1 MDSRTKPAVKERSN
15 MITLLLFI
23 ALGLILLADIM
34 DNSTVK
40 LGFLA
45 IIPGALGVILAIVF
59 GIWTLWNII
68 VVASGF
74 SIEEKIQIYEEQNA
88 QIEQSIDA
96 AVKAYCEHE
105 QITYVQMSDGAVALV
120 AAAYPEL
127 ASSELVKTQMEV
139 WTSNS
144 NELKELKSDLVDFH
158 RAQYFLYFGGEL

>member
-1 MDSRTKPAVKERSN
+1 
-15 MITLLLFI
+15 MITVLLFF
-23 ALGLILLADIM
+23 ALVLILIAEVM
-34 DNSTVK
+34 DNSTRQ
-40 LGFLA
+40 LA
-45 IIPGALGVILAIVF
+45 SFAVVPGVLGVVLAIVF
-59 GIWTLWNII
+59 GIWTLCNII
-68 VVASGF
+68 IVASGF
-74 SIEEKIQIYEEQNA
+74 GIQEKIEIYEDQNT

-127 ASSELVKTQMEV
+127 ASSELVKTQMDI

-158 RAQYFLYFGGEL
+158 RAQYFLYFGGELS

>member
-1 MDSRTKPAVKERSN
+1 
-15 MITLLLFI
+15 MITLLLAI
-23 ALGLILLADIM
+23 ALGLVLLAEIIDG
-34 DNSTVK
+34 STNK
-40 LGFLA
+40 FGFLSVV
-45 IIPGALGVILAIVF
+45 PGVLGAVFAIVF
-59 GIWTLWNII
+59 GIWTFWNLI

-74 SIEEKIQIYEEQNA
+74 GIQEKIQIYEDQNT

-144 NELKELKSDLVDFH
+144 KELKDLKSDLVDFH
-158 RAQYFLYFGGEL
+158 RAQYFLYFGGELS

>member
-1 MDSRTKPAVKERSN
+1 
-15 MITLLLFI
+15 MITVLLFF
-23 ALGLILLADIM
+23 ALGLILIAEVM
-34 DNSTVK
+34 DNSTRQ
-40 LGFLA
+40 LA
-45 IIPGALGVILAIVF
+45 SFAVVPGVLGVIFAIIF

-74 SIEEKIQIYEEQNA
+74 GIQEKIEIYEEQNA
-88 QIEQSIDA
+88 QIEESIDA

-139 WTSNS
+139 WTSNTY
-144 NELKELKSDLVDFH
+144 ELKKMKSKLVDFNKA
-158 RAQYFLYFGGEL
+158 RYFLYFGGELS

>member
-1 MDSRTKPAVKERSN
+1 
-15 MITLLLFI
+15 MITVFLLLSVGCI
-23 ALGLILLADIM
+23 VLTEVL
-34 DNSTVK
+34 DNSNCKLRTIATVPYII
-40 LGFLA
+40 GVAGCA
-45 IIPGALGVILAIVF
+45 IFGV
-59 GIWTLWNII
+59 WTIWNII

-74 SIEEKIQIYEEQNA
+74 GIQEKIQIYEDQNA

-105 QITYVQMSDGAVALV
+105 QITYTQMSDGAVALV

-144 NELKELKSDLVDFH
+144 HELKELKSKLVDFH
-158 RAQYFLYFGGEL
+158 RAQYFLYFGGELS

>member
-1 MDSRTKPAVKERSN
+1 
-15 MITLLLFI
+15 MITLLLAI
-23 ALGLILLADIM
+23 ALGLVLLAEIIDG
-34 DNSTVK
+34 STNK
-40 LGFLA
+40 FDFLA
-45 IIPGALGVILAIVF
+45 VVLGILGAVFAIIF
-59 GIWTLWNII
+59 GIWTIWNII

-74 SIEEKIQIYEEQNA
+74 GIQEKIGIYEEQNT

-144 NELKELKSDLVDFH
+144 NELKDLKSDLVDFH
-158 RAQYFLYFGGEL
+158 RAQYFLYFGGELS

>member
-1 MDSRTKPAVKERSN
+1 
-15 MITLLLFI
+15 MITLLLAI
-23 ALGLILLADIM
+23 ALGLVLLAEIIDG
-34 DNSTVK
+34 STNK
-40 LGFLA
+40 FGFLA
-45 IIPGALGVILAIVF
+45 VVPGVLGAILAIIF

-74 SIEEKIQIYEEQNA
+74 GIQEKIQIYEDQNT

-144 NELKELKSDLVDFH
+144 NELKDLKSDLVDFH
-158 RAQYFLYFGGEL
+158 RAQYFLYFGGELS

>member
-1 MDSRTKPAVKERSN
+1 
-15 MITLLLFI
+15 MITVLFFF
-23 ALGLILLADIM
+23 ALGLILIAEAM
-34 DNSTVK
+34 DNSTRE
-40 LGFLA
+40 LA
-45 IIPGALGVILAIVF
+45 SLSVIPGVLGVVLAIVF
-59 GIWTLWNII
+59 GIWTFWNII
-68 VVASGF
+68 VVADGF
-74 SIEEKIQIYEEQNA
+74 GIEEKIGIYEEQNA

-144 NELKELKSDLVDFH
+144 EELKKMKSKLVDFNKA
-158 RAQYFLYFGGEL
+158 RYFLYFGGELS

>member
-1 MDSRTKPAVKERSN
+1 
-15 MITLLLFI
+15 MITLLLAI
-23 ALGLILLADIM
+23 ALGFVLLAEFIDGYTNKF
-34 DNSTVK
+34 D
-40 LGFLA
+40 FLA
-45 IIPGALGVILAIVF
+45 VVPRVLGVVFAIIF
-59 GIWTLWNII
+59 GIWTIWNIF

-74 SIEEKIQIYEEQNA
+74 GIQEKIQIYEDQNT

-144 NELKELKSDLVDFH
+144 SELKDLKSKLVDFH
-158 RAQYFLYFGGEL
+158 RAQYFLYFGGELS

>member
-1 MDSRTKPAVKERSN
+1 
-15 MITLLLFI
+15 MITLLLAI
-23 ALGLILLADIM
+23 ALGLVLLAEIIDG
-34 DNSTVK
+34 STNK
-40 LGFLA
+40 FDFLA
-45 IIPGALGVILAIVF
+45 VVPGVLGAIFAIIF

-74 SIEEKIQIYEEQNA
+74 GIQEKIQIYEDQNT

-144 NELKELKSDLVDFH
+144 NELKDLKSDLVDFH
-158 RAQYFLYFGGEL
+158 RAQYFLYFGGELS

>member
-1 MDSRTKPAVKERSN
+1 
-15 MITLLLFI
+15 MITLLLAI
-23 ALGLILLADIM
+23 ALGLVLLAEIIDVFT
-34 DNSTVK
+34 NK
-40 LGFLA
+40 FGFLA
-45 IIPGALGVILAIVF
+45 VVPGVLGTVFAIIF

-68 VVASGF
+68 IVASGF
-74 SIEEKIQIYEEQNA
+74 GIQEKIEIYEDQNA

-96 AVKAYCEHE
+96 TVQAYCEHE

-144 NELKELKSDLVDFH
+144 SELKDLKSDLVDFH
-158 RAQYFLYFGGEL
+158 RAQYFLYFGGELS

>member
-1 MDSRTKPAVKERSN
+1 
-15 MITLLLFI
+15 MITLLLAI
-23 ALGLILLADIM
+23 ALGLVLLAEIIDG
-34 DNSTVK
+34 STNK
-40 LGFLA
+40 FGFLA
-45 IIPGALGVILAIVF
+45 VVPGVLGTIFAIVF
-59 GIWTLWNII
+59 SIWTLWNII

-74 SIEEKIQIYEEQNA
+74 GIQEKIQIYEDQNT

-144 NELKELKSDLVDFH
+144 KELKDLKSDLVDFH
-158 RAQYFLYFGGEL
+158 RAQYFLYFGGELS

>member
-1 MDSRTKPAVKERSN
+1 
-15 MITLLLFI
+15 MITVFLLLSVGCI
-23 ALGLILLADIM
+23 VLTEVL
-34 DNSTVK
+34 DNSNCKLRTIATVPYII
-40 LGFLA
+40 GIAGCA
-45 IIPGALGVILAIVF
+45 IF
-59 GIWTLWNII
+59 GIWTIWNII

-74 SIEEKIQIYEEQNA
+74 GIEEKIEIYEEQNA

-144 NELKELKSDLVDFH
+144 SELKDLKSKLVDFH
-158 RAQYFLYFGGEL
+158 RAQYFLYFGGELR

>member
-1 MDSRTKPAVKERSN
+1 
-15 MITLLLFI
+15 MITLLLAI
-23 ALGLILLADIM
+23 ALGLVLLAEIIDG
-34 DNSTVK
+34 STNK
-40 LGFLA
+40 FGFLA
-45 IIPGALGVILAIVF
+45 VVPGVLGAVFAIVF

-68 VVASGF
+68 IVASGF
-74 SIEEKIQIYEEQNA
+74 GIQEKIQIYEDQNT

-144 NELKELKSDLVDFH
+144 NELKDLKSDLVDFH
-158 RAQYFLYFGGEL
+158 RAQYFLYFGGKLS

>member
-1 MDSRTKPAVKERSN
+1 
-15 MITLLLFI
+15 MITLLLAI
-23 ALGLILLADIM
+23 ALGLVLLAEIIDG
-34 DNSTVK
+34 STNK
-40 LGFLA
+40 FGFLA
-45 IIPGALGVILAIVF
+45 VVPGALGVIFTIVF
-59 GIWTLWNII
+59 GVWTLWNII

-74 SIEEKIQIYEEQNA
+74 SIEEKIQIYEDQNT

-105 QITYVQMSDGAVALV
+105 QITYVQMSDGAIALV

-144 NELKELKSDLVDFH
+144 NELKDLKSKLVDFH
-158 RAQYFLYFGGEL
+158 RAQYFLYFGGELS

>member
-1 MDSRTKPAVKERSN
+1 
-15 MITLLLFI
+15 MITVLLFF
-23 ALGLILLADIM
+23 ALGLLIIAEVM
-34 DNSTVK
+34 DNSTRQ
-40 LGFLA
+40 LA
-45 IIPGALGVILAIVF
+45 SFAVIPGVLGLVLAIVF
-59 GIWTLWNII
+59 GIWTLWNLIAI
-68 VVASGF
+68 ANGF
-74 SIEEKIQIYEEQNA
+74 GIEEKIQIYEEQNT

-144 NELKELKSDLVDFH
+144 SEPKDLKSDLVDFH
-158 RAQYFLYFGGEL
+158 RAQYFLYFGGELS

>member
-1 MDSRTKPAVKERSN
+1 
-15 MITLLLFI
+15 MITLFLLLSI
-23 ALGLILLADIM
+23 GCIVLADVLE
-34 DNSTVK
+34 NSNCK
-40 LGFLA
+40 LCTIVTIPSIIGVAGCA
-45 IIPGALGVILAIVF
+45 IF
-59 GIWTLWNII
+59 GIWTIWNVIC
-68 VVASGF
+68 VSSGF
-74 SIEEKIQIYEEQNA
+74 GIQEKIQIYEDQNT

-144 NELKELKSDLVDFH
+144 SELKDLKSDLVDFH
-158 RAQYFLYFGGEL
+158 RAQYFLYFGGELS

>member
-1 MDSRTKPAVKERSN
+1 
-15 MITLLLFI
+15 MITLLLAI
-23 ALGLILLADIM
+23 ALGLVLLAEIIDG
-34 DNSTVK
+34 STNK
-40 LGFLA
+40 FGFLA
-45 IIPGALGVILAIVF
+45 VVPGVLGAVFAIIF

-74 SIEEKIQIYEEQNA
+74 GIQEKIGIYEEQNT

-127 ASSELVKTQMEV
+127 ASSELVKTQMDI

-144 NELKELKSDLVDFH
+144 KELKELKSDLVDFH
-158 RAQYFLYFGGEL
+158 RAQYFLYFGGELS

>member
-1 MDSRTKPAVKERSN
+1 
-15 MITLLLFI
+15 MITLFLLLSI
-23 ALGLILLADIM
+23 GCIILADVLE
-34 DNSTVK
+34 NSNCK
-40 LGFLA
+40 LCTIVA
-45 IIPGALGVILAIVF
+45 IPYIIGVAGCAIF
-59 GIWTLWNII
+59 GIWTIWNVIC
-68 VVASGF
+68 VSSGF
-74 SIEEKIQIYEEQNA
+74 GIQEKIQIYEDQNT

-144 NELKELKSDLVDFH
+144 SELKDLKSKLVDFNKA
-158 RAQYFLYFGGEL
+158 RYFLYFGGELS

>member
-1 MDSRTKPAVKERSN
+1 
-15 MITLLLFI
+15 MITLLLVI
-23 ALGLILLADIM
+23 ALGLVLLAEIIDG
-34 DNSTVK
+34 STNK
-40 LGFLA
+40 FGFLA
-45 IIPGALGVILAIVF
+45 VVPGALGVIFAIVF
-59 GIWTLWNII
+59 GVWTLWNII

-74 SIEEKIQIYEEQNA
+74 GIQEKIGIYEEQNT

-105 QITYVQMSDGAVALV
+105 QITYVQMSDDAVALV

-144 NELKELKSDLVDFH
+144 SELKDLKSKLVDFH
-158 RAQYFLYFGGEL
+158 RAQYFLYFGGELS

>member
-1 MDSRTKPAVKERSN
+1 
-15 MITLLLFI
+15 MITLLLAI
-23 ALGLILLADIM
+23 ALGLVLLVEIIDG
-34 DNSTVK
+34 STNK
-40 LGFLA
+40 FGFLA
-45 IIPGALGVILAIVF
+45 VVPGVLGSVFAIVF

-68 VVASGF
+68 IVASGF
-74 SIEEKIQIYEEQNA
+74 GIQEKIQIYEDQNT

-144 NELKELKSDLVDFH
+144 NELKDLKSKLVDFH
-158 RAQYFLYFGGEL
+158 RAQYFLYFGGELS

>member
-1 MDSRTKPAVKERSN
+1 
-15 MITLLLFI
+15 MITLLLAI
-23 ALGLILLADIM
+23 ALGLVLLAEIIDG
-34 DNSTVK
+34 STNK
-40 LGFLA
+40 FGFLA
-45 IIPGALGVILAIVF
+45 VVPGVLGAIFAIIF

-74 SIEEKIQIYEEQNA
+74 GIQEKIGIYEEQNT

-127 ASSELVKTQMEV
+127 ASSELVKTQMDI

-144 NELKELKSDLVDFH
+144 KELKELKSDLVDFH
-158 RAQYFLYFGGEL
+158 RAQYFLYFGGELS

>member
-1 MDSRTKPAVKERSN
+1 
-15 MITLLLFI
+15 MITVFLLLSI
-23 ALGLILLADIM
+23 GCIILADVL
-34 DNSTVK
+34 DNSNCK
-40 LGFLA
+40 LCTIVA
-45 IIPGALGVILAIVF
+45 IPYIIGVAGCVIF
-59 GIWTLWNII
+59 GIWTTLNVIC
-68 VVASGF
+68 VASGF
-74 SIEEKIQIYEEQNA
+74 GIEEKIQIYEDQNT

-144 NELKELKSDLVDFH
+144 HELKDLKSKLVDFH
-158 RAQYFLYFGGEL
+158 RAQYFLYFGGELS

>member
-1 MDSRTKPAVKERSN
+1 

-23 ALGLILLADIM
+23 AFGLIILAEVM
-34 DNSTVK
+34 DNHMK
-40 LGFLA
+40 LDFFA
-45 IIPGALGVILAIVF
+45 VIPGVLGVILAIIC

-68 VVASGF
+68 VVADGF
-74 SIEEKIQIYEEQNA
+74 GIEEKIGIYEEQNT
-88 QIEQSIDA
+88 QIEHSIDA

-127 ASSELVKTQMEV
+127 ASSELVKAQMEV

-144 NELKELKSDLVDFH
+144 NELKELKSRLVDFH
-158 RAQYFLYFGGEL
+158 RAQYFLYFGGGLG

>member
-1 MDSRTKPAVKERSN
+1 
-15 MITLLLFI
+15 MITLFLLLSI
-23 ALGLILLADIM
+23 GCIVLAEVL
-34 DNSTVK
+34 DNSNCK
-40 LGFLA
+40 LCTIA
-45 IIPGALGVILAIVF
+45 AIPGIIGVAGCAIF
-59 GIWTLWNII
+59 GIWTIWNVIC
-68 VVASGF
+68 VSSGF
-74 SIEEKIQIYEEQNA
+74 GIQEKIQIYEDQNI

-144 NELKELKSDLVDFH
+144 SELKDLKSKLVDFH
-158 RAQYFLYFGGEL
+158 RAQYFLYFGGELS

>member
-1 MDSRTKPAVKERSN
+1 
-15 MITLLLFI
+15 MITVLLAI
-23 ALGLILLADIM
+23 ALGFVLLAEIIDG
-34 DNSTVK
+34 STNK
-40 LGFLA
+40 FGFLA
-45 IIPGALGVILAIVF
+45 VVPGVLGAVFAIVF
-59 GIWTLWNII
+59 CIWTLLNIFT
-68 VVASGF
+68 VASGF
-74 SIEEKIQIYEEQNA
+74 GIEEKIQIYEDQNT

-144 NELKELKSDLVDFH
+144 SELKDLKSKLVDFH
-158 RAQYFLYFGGEL
+158 RAQYFLYFGGELS

>member
-1 MDSRTKPAVKERSN
+1 
-15 MITLLLFI
+15 MITLLLAI
-23 ALGLILLADIM
+23 ALGLVLLAEFIDG
-34 DNSTVK
+34 STNK
-40 LGFLA
+40 FGFLA
-45 IIPGALGVILAIVF
+45 VAPGVLGAIFTIIF

-68 VVASGF
+68 TVASGF
-74 SIEEKIQIYEEQNA
+74 GIQEKIEIYEEQNA

-144 NELKELKSDLVDFH
+144 HELKKMKSKLVDFNKA
-158 RAQYFLYFGGEL
+158 RYFLYFGGELS

>member
-1 MDSRTKPAVKERSN
+1 
-15 MITLLLFI
+15 MITLLLAI
-23 ALGLILLADIM
+23 ALGLVLLVEIIDG
-34 DNSTVK
+34 STNK
-40 LGFLA
+40 FGFLA
-45 IIPGALGVILAIVF
+45 VVPGVLGAIFAIIF

-74 SIEEKIQIYEEQNA
+74 GIQEKIGIYEEQNT

-127 ASSELVKTQMEV
+127 ASSELVKTQMDI

-144 NELKELKSDLVDFH
+144 KELKELKSDLVDFH
-158 RAQYFLYFGGEL
+158 RAQYFLYFGGELS

>member
-1 MDSRTKPAVKERSN
+1 
-15 MITLLLFI
+15 MITVLLFF
-23 ALGLILLADIM
+23 ALGLILIAEVM
-34 DNSTVK
+34 YNSTRQ
-40 LGFLA
+40 LA
-45 IIPGALGVILAIVF
+45 SFAVVPGVLGVVLVIVF
-59 GIWTLWNII
+59 GIWTFWNLI

-74 SIEEKIQIYEEQNA
+74 GIQEKIQVYEDQNA

-127 ASSELVKTQMEV
+127 ASSELVKAQIDI

-144 NELKELKSDLVDFH
+144 EELKYLKSDLVDFH
-158 RAQYFLYFGGEL
+158 RAQYFLYFGGELS

>member
-1 MDSRTKPAVKERSN
+1 
-15 MITLLLFI
+15 MITVLLFF
-23 ALGLILLADIM
+23 ALGLILIAEVM
-34 DNSTVK
+34 DNSTRQ
-40 LGFLA
+40 LA
-45 IIPGALGVILAIVF
+45 SFAVVPGILGVVLVIVF
-59 GIWTLWNII
+59 GIWTFWNLI

-74 SIEEKIQIYEEQNA
+74 GTQEKIEIYEDQNA
-88 QIEQSIDA
+88 QIEKSIDA

-144 NELKELKSDLVDFH
+144 NELKDLKSKLVDFNKA
-158 RAQYFLYFGGEL
+158 RYFLYFGGELS